1 MLLSII
7 GCAIYAY
14 SEIFQRRQVNS
25 IQAGVVKLV
34 NPSAKIK
41 QLERQFQFTDTF
53 ANRVALA
60 DAYLEK
66 GLNEKAL
73 ELYEPALSGLFESN
87 EHVVKQLIDIYYKAN
102 RYDDVIRVA
111 RKISG
116 NVNFPKSKSNLF
128 YALALEKTN
137 KIDLAEKEFKAT
149 NHRFS
154 NYEARYNYGQ
164 FLLRMDRKAEAI
176 KLYTTITDEAEHMS
190 RKEKGESKIWID
202 KVIGDC
208 KRLSV

>member
-1 MLLSII
+1 M
-7 GCAIYAY
+7 
-14 SEIFQRRQVNS
+14 
-25 IQAGVVKLV
+25 
-34 NPSAKIK
+34 
-41 QLERQFQFTDTF
+41 
-53 ANRVALA
+53 
-60 DAYLEK
+60 
-66 GLNEKAL
+66 
-73 ELYEPALSGLFESN
+73 
-87 EHVVKQLIDIYYKAN
+87 
-102 RYDDVIRVA
+102 
-111 RKISG
+111 
-116 NVNFPKSKSNLF
+116 F